1 MARAR
6 PTTMSDYLFAYAWA
20 SSPERVAVA
29 AVVTVGFAALARGL
43 RGVTYSGAVAG
54 GVACLLLLGGAGPA
68 AFVSLAALFA
78 MTWASTGLGYRQKVA
93 LGLAERREGRNGWQ
107 VLANLAAAAA
117 SSVIFSAT
125 GHRAWLVATVAALC
139 EAATDTV
146 ASEIG
151 QYRNAEARLITSG
164 KRVPVG
170 TDGGITIS
178 GSMAGLGAGL
188 LIAGIGL
195 GGGMLVR
202 SQFWIPVAAGF
213 GGMLVDS
220 LLGATWQ
227 RRGWIDNRTV
237 NLLSTLGA
245 AALAYAISA

>member
-1 MARAR
+1 M
-6 PTTMSDYLFAYAWA
+6 PNPLFAHAWA

-29 AVVTVGFAALARGL
+29 VAVTLGFAVLARGL
-43 RGVTYSGAVAG
+43 RGVTFSGAVAG
-54 GVACLLLLGGAGPA
+54 GIACFLLFGGAGPA
-68 AFVSLAALFA
+68 AFAALAALFA
-78 MTWASTGLGYRQKVA
+78 MTWASTRLGYRQKLA

-125 GHRAWLVATVAALC
+125 GNRAWLVATAAALC

-151 QYRNAEARLITSG
+151 QYRKAEARLITSG
-164 KRVPVG
+164 KRVPAG

-178 GSMAGLGAGL
+178 GSIAGLGAGL
-188 LIAGIGL
+188 GIGL
-195 GGGMLVR
+195 MGLAGGMLVR

-213 GGMLVDS
+213 GGMLADS
-220 LLGATWQ
+220 LLGATLQ

-237 NLLSTLGA
+237 NFFSTLGA